1 MDKKLTMALIGG
13 AAALVA
19 VAVGYHYLTEKS
31 EAGGEFEEEILDLD
45 AEIDEIGA
53 IERDQKGM
61 IKWAQFQKILF
72 IG

>member
-31 EAGGEFEEEILDLD
+31 EASGEFEEEILDLD

-61 IKWAQFQKILF
+61 IKWA
-72 IG
+72 